1 MIIMHYR
8 FTLPAD
14 YDMGIIEQRISL
26 NGARLDGFPGL
37 VAKAY
42 LYTCRDDDGQNE
54 NRYAPLYFWREASGM
69 QRFLQS
75 PGFATLVRD
84 FGWPIIESWL
94 ALEGQTHMPDLADAR
109 FITLNR
115 WTIPPHSDLTT
126 LLVTTGISAWDVSR
140 WQGVD
145 VNASHQ
151 RSAGE
156 QEVYRIGYVARGA
169 AAADLQL

>member
-14 YDMGIIEQRISL
+14 YDMGIIAQRISL

-42 LYTCRDDDGQNE
+42 LYACREEGGLNE

-75 PGFATLVRD
+75 PGFMKLVRD

-94 ALEGQTHMPDLADAR
+94 AFDEQTHITDLAEAR
-109 FITLNR
+109 FMALHR
-115 WTIPPHSDLTT
+115 WTISPHTHLAT
-126 LLVTTGISAWDVSR
+126 LPMTTGFSAWDVTR
-140 WQGVD
+140 WQGLTVS
-145 VNASHQ
+145 ASRQ
-151 RSAGE
+151 PSASGP
-156 QEVYRIGYVARGA
+156 EVYRIGYLARGA
-169 AAADLQL
+169 AASDLQL

>member
-14 YDMGIIEQRISL
+14 YDMGIIEQRIRL

-42 LYTCRDDDGQNE
+42 LFACREDGGPNE
-54 NRYAPLYFWREASGM
+54 NRYAPIYFWRDASGL

-94 ALEGQTHMPDLADAR
+94 ALEGQTHLPDLAEAR
-109 FITLNR
+109 FLTLSR
-115 WTIPPHSDLTT
+115 WTIAPHSDLAALPTT
-126 LLVTTGISAWDVSR
+126 AGLSAWDLTR
-140 WQGVD
+140 WQGVNID
-145 VNASHQ
+145 ASQQ
-151 RSAGE
+151 RPSGE
-156 QEVYRIGYVARGA
+156 REVYRIGYLARGS
-169 AAADLQL
+169 AAADLRL

>member
-75 PGFATLVRD
+75 
-84 FGWPIIESWL
+84 L
-94 ALEGQTHMPDLADAR
+94 ALRRWSGILA
-109 FITLNR
+109 
-115 WTIPPHSDLTT
+115 
-126 LLVTTGISAWDVSR
+126 G
-140 WQGVD
+140 
-145 VNASHQ
+145 
-151 RSAGE
+151 RSSKAGW
-156 QEVYRIGYVARGA
+156 RLRG
-169 AAADLQL
+169 